1 MCWCLQI
8 SSRMNFP
15 VSSAFSILL
24 VNQPPVAAVAVLDSD
39 GDGVTDEQD
48 QCAQTPPDMKVN
60 RQGCPVDPPD
70 GDRDGVPDY
79 LDRCRNTVRG
89 AVVDRSGCLSDR
101 DNDGVADVFDKCP
114 DNPPGFEVGA
124 DGCMKISR

>member
-1 MCWCLQI
+1 
-8 SSRMNFP
+8 
-15 VSSAFSILL
+15 
-24 VNQPPVAAVAVLDSD
+24 
-39 GDGVTDEQD
+39 
-48 QCAQTPPDMKVN
+48 MKVN